1 MKRATVHLGTVT
13 VTGKEQE
20 ILRYLWDVM
29 ALPNNGV
36 RASVPSRYRSRLE
49 DAGLVDLDEA
59 AGRLTYR
66 GCCVVMALHATN

>member
-1 MKRATVHLGTVT
+1 MGRETVHLGTVT

-29 ALPNNGV
+29 ALPNTGR
-36 RASVPSRYRSRLE
+36 RATVPSRYRTRLE
-49 DAGLVDLDEA
+49 DAGLVDLEA
-59 AGRLTYR
+59 HAGRLTYR